1 MLYFSSENDELWNE
15 NDENVTIDEH
25 NLIDELNEYNSF
37 ENSFESMKIDDFSVP
52 EDDDSSSENKN
63 LLDDNDQSTENENL
77 SDDDDSF
84 DDNDADILQEELYSD
99 DELLS
104 NFDDVNLAEGKLY
117 IIIYNI
123 FIKLFVLKLLF
134 LFM

>member
-1 MLYFSSENDELWNE
+1 MLYFSSENDELWDE

-37 ENSFESMKIDDFSVP
+37 ENSFESMKIDDFSENENLSKNLS
-52 EDDDSSSENKN
+52 EDEDSSSENEN

-84 DDNDADILQEELYSD
+84 DDNDADILQELYSD

-104 NFDDVNLAEGKLY
+104 NFDDVNLAEGKL
-117 IIIYNI
+117 
-123 FIKLFVLKLLF
+123 
-134 LFM
+134 